1 MNALAEPAR
10 TGVLVVE
17 HDRAVRAVLSRLLEA
32 EGLRALPAGGAAEAA
47 ELYRRHHDAVG
58 LVLMD
63 LRLRGADGRQALRLL
78 RGIDPTVRCCLVSG
92 AVAAGEE
99 AAYLRQGFDAVLRKP
114 FRPAEVAGVVRD
126 LLSARA
132 ECVPGLTKTQA
143 EDLLDWLASNGYPPG
158 AVRLEEGGRFTV
170 RYRRRAVAPPPT
182 RPSP

>member
-32 EGLRALPAGGAAEAA
+32 EGLRALPAEGAAEAV

-58 LVLMD
+58 LALTD
-63 LRLRGADGRQALRLL
+63 LRLRGPDGLQVLRLL
-78 RGIDPTVRCCLVSG
+78 RAVDPAVRCCLVSG

-99 AAYLRQGFDAVLRKP
+99 AAYLREGFDAVLRKP
-114 FRPAEVAGVVRD
+114 FRPAEVTGVVRG

-132 ECVPGLTKTQA
+132 GCVPGLTKGQA
-143 EDLLDWLASNGYPPG
+143 EDLLDWLGHNGYPPG
-158 AVRLEEGGRFTV
+158 EVRLEEGGRFTV
-170 RYRRRAVAPPPT
+170 RYRRRAVAPPT
-182 RPSP
+182 RPAP